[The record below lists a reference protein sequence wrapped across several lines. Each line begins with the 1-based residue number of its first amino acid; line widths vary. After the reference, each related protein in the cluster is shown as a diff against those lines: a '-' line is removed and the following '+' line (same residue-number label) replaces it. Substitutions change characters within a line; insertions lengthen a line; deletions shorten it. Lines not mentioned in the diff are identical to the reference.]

1 MPNHF
6 NLRVYDAACELSR
19 VVFESLEAHDVTRVP
34 GLRGQLL
41 SSAGSIAA
49 NTAEGAGRGS
59 AARFL
64 NHLRIALGSANE
76 TRTHLQRA
84 RSEARLPTKAYFL
97 CDAKALV
104 TARMLASLI
113 RRIEQDEA
121 HRENEHRRS
130 AASVA
135 PAPNSQ
141 RP

>member
-19 VVFESLEAHDVTRVP
+19 VIHDSLEAHSVHRVP
-34 GLRGQLL
+34 GLRAQLL
-41 SSAGSIAA
+41 EAAGSIAA

-59 AARFL
+59 TAKFL

-76 TRTHLQRA
+76 TRTHLHRA
-84 RSEARLPTKAYFL
+84 KDEARLPIKLYFV
-97 CDAKALV
+97 CGSKALV

-121 HRENEHRRS
+121 HRTNAKRTKRR
-130 AASVA
+130 
-135 PAPNSQ
+135 
-141 RP
+141 